1 MRLFRFCLV
10 AYLVANM
17 LKLPVYARNGM
28 FYFHTRYENHQIK
41 RSLNT
46 RDHTIA
52 MIRALELLKIID
64 MTIDLKKI
72 KKYEIDLARGVFKSN
87 GREDHADMMDALSNI
102 DRIGL
107 KVQHINPPAPK
118 HGGDELKAPI
128 GLRLPEVVEKFFNLK
143 KQLKQATAMSYKKTV
158 NEFAGYAGNQ
168 YISEYDNSDIT
179 RYMDHLATFN
189 EPRTIDSKIGI
200 LNTIFN
206 FAIKQGYYF
215 KENPAADR
223 RLMSKKDRAKGG
235 YAIFEAEEIQQIFK
249 SEHLETFK
257 QKDPDFYYCILIALV
272 TGARASEITSLE
284 PTQLKDLPP
293 RMVVRDSKTLAGIRE
308 IPLPQA
314 LYDELKAFATGK
326 TKLFKYIQLDGKG
339 SGNAVGKKF
348 KRHLDKLKINRDKL
362 VFHSLRKFCNEFM
375 KNESIQI
382 EARCQMLGHE
392 LDNVNASTYAREYS
406 IKDLAKLVN
415 PVQQKILN
423 LIA

>member
-1 MRLFRFCLV
+1 MRLFHFCLV

-17 LKLPVYARNGM
+17 LKLPVYARNGV

-41 RSLNT
+41 KSLNT
-46 RDHTIA
+46 NDPAIA
-52 MIRALELLKIID
+52 MIRALELLKVIE

-87 GREDHADMMDALSNI
+87 GREDHADMMDALANI

-107 KVQHINPPAPK
+107 KVQHISPPTPT
-118 HGGDELKAPI
+118 HGGGELKAPN

-143 KQLKQATAMSYKKTV
+143 KQLKQATALSYKKTV
-158 NEFAGYAGNQ
+158 NEFSGFAGNQ
-168 YISEYDNSDIT
+168 YISEYDSSDIT
-179 RYMDHLATFN
+179 RYMEHLATFN

-223 RLMSKKDRAKGG
+223 RIMSKKDRARNG
-235 YAIFEAEEIQQIFK
+235 YAIFEVEEIQQIFK
-249 SEHLETFK
+249 PEYLETFK
-257 QKDPDFYYCILIALV
+257 QKDPDFYYCILIALL

-284 PTQLKDLPP
+284 TSQLKGIPP
-293 RMVVRDSKTLAGIRE
+293 HITIRDSKTLAGIRS
-308 IPLPQA
+308 IPLPQS
-314 LYDELKAFATGK
+314 LYEELKAFANGK
-326 TKLFKYIQLDGKG
+326 TRVFKYEQLAGKG

-348 KRHLDKLKINRDKL
+348 KRHLDMLKINRDKL
-362 VFHSLRKFCNEFM
+362 VFHSLRKFFNEYM
-375 KNESIQI
+375 KNENIQI

-392 LDNVNASTYAREYS
+392 LDNVNVSTYARQYGLN
-406 IKDLAKLVN
+406 DLAKLVN
-415 PVQQKILN
+415 PVQQKIID
-423 LIA
+423 LIQ